1 VLQIWWLLANP
12 LWTHGIGESRSK
24 TITIWLYLGAAAA
37 NQSWWFITKPY
48 TGSLPHP
55 SSYRISCLPFWSLKF
70 LLLLTAIVAST
81 AKNQLCL
88 ISWVRQLPIKA
99 GG

>member
-48 TGSLPHP
+48 NGSLPHP
-55 SSYRISCLPFWSLKF
+55 GSYHISCLPFWSLKY
-70 LLLLTAIVAST
+70 LRRLTAIIASPVI
-81 AKNQLCL
+81 NQF
-88 ISWVRQLPIKA
+88 VM
-99 GG
+99 G